1 MKIKRRTKIFIIT
14 FTLSL
19 LFFWGINLMEK
30 SLSEFFFWHE
40 LSKHRHIFKAHV
52 ALSQKMNEMA
62 PLKNRFAPELE
73 LEAKSAISVLIA
85 DDKERILF
93 EKDIDEKLAM
103 ASLTKLMTAIITL
116 EHYDLSKEIIISEES
131 VNQHGSINKLEQ
143 GKSFTAKYL
152 LYPLLIESSN
162 NAAFA
167 LANDY
172 PEMNEK
178 LFVELMNQ
186 KAKELEMK
194 NTFFINSSGLDPE
207 DFNGKTN
214 YSTVDDLTKLT
225 KELLENPIIW
235 EILSLPR
242 YSEYGPE
249 LINTNRFLIDNETD
263 WQKRIV
269 GGKTGY
275 TRQAGGCLLLVVE
288 MPRNQGFLVSIIL
301 GANGRDVR
309 FYEMKKLVDWLKIAY
324 QW

>member
-103 ASLTKLMTAIITL
+103 ASLTKLMTAIIAL
-116 EHYDLSKEIIISEES
+116 EHYDLSKKIIISEES